1 MVYDHAVPVRGHKLE
16 ARVDFDGAANLAGTA
31 EVAAVATAVVVAA
44 AAAAA
49 GGVVSGTWA
58 GWVGSPEL
66 TDDAATGVGEV
77 PGPGGAVAVPYNY
90 YLVVQTQP

>member
-16 ARVDFDGAANLAGTA
+16 ARVDFYGAANLAGTA
-31 EVAAVATAVVVAA
+31 EVAAAAPAAA

>member
-1 MVYDHAVPVRGHKLE
+1 MVYVHAVPVLGHNLE
-16 ARVDFDGAANLAGTA
+16 ARVDFDGAANLADTA
-31 EVAAVATAVVVAA
+31 EVAAVATAVVV

-77 PGPGGAVAVPYNY
+77 PGPGGAVTVPYNY